1 MQYVLA
7 KMLFAT
13 ERLLKTLPCPTCS
26 ISESHTD
33 RDTDRDR
40 DREAPLLV
48 RDSDSVSRPDNTPH
62 AMLLRDLPISPAE
75 NSIQNSLRH
84 SPHRMCSDES
94 HTSSECNAKRL
105 KELLLE
111 RWLLLLKLFG
121 MKRSE
126 GPAEGEGEGEGE
138 GEREGE
144 REIVGDDVALRQ
156 LDGTIMCEEEHDR
169 INLNGISTD
178 RQHDSS
184 PIPISVPLPV
194 SPSVNTSVSPIDPLP
209 VLFSP
214 SVSISVRDGTIVSI
228 SLPVNTSVSADFP
241 LPVSSSVSSSVRAHA
256 AAVGMVYTAFKERG
270 PLTADEG
277 AALRLFFS
285 EIGSR

>member
-26 ISESHTD
+26 ISELHTD
-33 RDTDRDR
+33 RDRDR

-62 AMLLRDLPISPAE
+62 AMLLRYLPISPAE

-111 RWLLLLKLFG
+111 RWLLLLQSFG

-138 GEREGE
+138 T
-144 REIVGDDVALRQ
+144 EIVGDDVALRQ

-194 SPSVNTSVSPIDPLP
+194 SPSFNTSVSPIDPLP

-214 SVSISVRDGTIVSI
+214 SVSVSISVRDGTIVSV

>member
-13 ERLLKTLPCPTCS
+13 ERLLKTLPCPTCG

-33 RDTDRDR
+33 SHTDRDR
-40 DREAPLLV
+40 DREAPLLMC
-48 RDSDSVSRPDNTPH
+48 DSDSVSRPDNTPH
-62 AMLLRDLPISPAE
+62 GTLLRDLKISPTE
-75 NSIQNSLRH
+75 NSIQNSPHH

-105 KELLLE
+105 RELLLE
-111 RWLLLLKLFG
+111 RWLLLLQLFG
-121 MKRSE
+121 MKHSK
-126 GPAEGEGEGEGE
+126 GPAEVEVEKEGETEG
-138 GEREGE
+138 
-144 REIVGDDVALRQ
+144 VGVDVALRQ
-156 LDGTIMCEEEHDR
+156 SDDTIICEEEQDR
-169 INLNGISTD
+169 INLIGISTD
-178 RQHDSS
+178 RQHYSS
-184 PIPISVPLPV
+184 PIPISFPPPV
-194 SPSVNTSVSPIDPLP
+194 SPCVNTSVSFIDPLP
-209 VLFSP
+209 VPFSP
-214 SVSISVRDGTIVSI
+214 SVNISVHDSRIASV
-228 SLPVNTSVSADFP
+228 SLPVSTSVSADFP
-241 LPVSSSVSSSVRAHA
+241 LPVSSSVSSNVSAHA